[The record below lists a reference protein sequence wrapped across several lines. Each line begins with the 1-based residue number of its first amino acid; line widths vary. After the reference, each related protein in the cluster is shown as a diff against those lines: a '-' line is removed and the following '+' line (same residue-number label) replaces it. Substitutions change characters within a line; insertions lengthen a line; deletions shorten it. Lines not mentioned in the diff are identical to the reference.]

1 MFQKTKRKNKKRERE
16 RERERERKK
25 KIYYNLGHNTQSRGL
40 TVHFDLLLTTFLFL
54 QNIS

>member
-25 KIYYNLGHNTQSRGL
+25 KIYYTLGHNTHSRGL